1 MIFNRI
7 KYLYQKKNRYLQ
19 AYSQD
24 LISTETGFPSY
35 EIKLNKVAKIDDSE
49 AFNFFDFNYQGLHY
63 ELKNKV
69 LRIVNDYE

>member
-19 AYSQD
+19 AYLQD
-24 LISTETGFPSY
+24 LISTETGFPPY

-49 AFNFFDFNYQGLHY
+49 AFNFFDFEYNGLHY
-63 ELKNKV
+63 QLKNKI
-69 LRIVNDYE
+69 LKIVSE

>member
-19 AYSQD
+19 AYLQD
-24 LISTETGFPSY
+24 LISTETGFPPY

-69 LRIVNDYE
+69 LKIVNDYE

>member
-1 MIFNRI
+1 MIFNKI

-19 AYSQD
+19 AYLQD
-24 LISTETGFPSY
+24 LISTETGFPPY

>member
-19 AYSQD
+19 AYLQD
-24 LISTETGFPSY
+24 LISTETGFPPY

>member
-19 AYSQD
+19 AYLQD

>member
-1 MIFNRI
+1 MIFNRS

-19 AYSQD
+19 AYLQD
-24 LISTETGFPSY
+24 LISTETGFPPY